1 MLDILE
7 KVGKNLQ
14 SKELEDLFIK
24 TPKALRND
32 KEKVIRFLLLAAI
45 LDQQAKSPTARST
58 VVKIYEIFG
67 NDLFDNPTK
76 VLKNLNMI
84 EPIKGN
90 YKVLPAIGRVLP
102 RFGWFVLR
110 VGGFLTYE
118 LMLNKSSLFSEL
130 SNCASPIEAVKKLSE
145 NPTVGSI
152 LRDKA
157 CRMYISWIG
166 HPELG
171 INISN
176 GSWSRLEFLMP
187 VDGHVGKVFCR
198 TGMITKVIHEG
209 KIDSSKRWNI
219 IKASKMR
226 DSVQQLVQSY
236 NKDTIM
242 IDHGAFQLG
251 LNCCPDNLNGI
262 CCDACTKLTCKVS
275 QPLTAETRCVLGD
288 FCKRNLTWR
297 AF

>member
-7 KVGKNLQ
+7 KVGKYLQ
-14 SKELEDLFIK
+14 PKDLEDHLVKI
-24 TPKALRND
+24 PKSVRND
-32 KEKVIRFLLLAAI
+32 KEKVVRFLLLTAI

-58 VVKIYEIFG
+58 AVRIFEIFG
-67 NDLFDNPTK
+67 SDLFDNPLK
-76 VLKNLNMI
+76 VQKNLKRL
-84 EPIKGN
+84 ESIKSS
-90 YKVLPAIGRVLP
+90 YKISPAVGRVLP
-102 RFGWFVLR
+102 RFAWFVLR
-110 VGGFLTYE
+110 VGGFLTFE
-118 LMLNKSSLFSEL
+118 LMLNESLVDKL
-130 SNCASPIEAVKKLSE
+130 GTCASSSEAAKRLSE
-145 NPTVGSI
+145 NPVIESI
-152 LRDKA
+152 LREKA
-157 CRMYISWIG
+157 CRMFISWIG

-176 GSWSRLEFLMP
+176 DNWSKLEFLMP

-209 KIDSSKRWNI
+209 KINSSKRWNI
-219 IKASKMR
+219 IVASKMR

-242 IDHGAFQLG
+242 VDHGAFQLG

-262 CCDACTKLTCKVS
+262 CCDACSKLTCKVS
-275 QPLTAETRCVLGD
+275 QNLTVDRKCILGD
-288 FCKRNLTWR
+288 CCKRNVTWR